1 MAQSQQEAMEQA
13 KEFLRQVIK
22 YRFWISITI
31 AALFATIAYMVGSK
45 PVRDATAKEV
55 STITAAEKEVKQYN
69 NRSIPTAQY
78 KPIVEE
84 KTAVMTTDVNTA
96 WKTLFDRQAP
106 LLTWPEPVQERFRKW
121 GRKWPEDEDKGRVLF
136 AIIEYMEAYPEY
148 VTMVYKCFKPYDY
161 ETGEGI
167 VVAAPKE
174 VLLRPSV
181 FQTEKPPDLGKVWS
195 AQERLWIQR
204 TLLEVVAQVNKNAKN
219 WDTAIVKQIDA
230 LEVGNSTAQDQ
241 RSLAK
246 NEQLTEA
253 ENIYPP
259 GEEKAADEAA
269 GGGAGGAAGGA
280 SGIASM
286 MSGRRGMGGMGGMM
300 GGGGAAAQDAGNVY
314 YVKPE
319 NDKGQYKILPVLLTV
334 LIDQDRI
341 QDLLIELENSPMSIQ
356 VMDFE
361 LARPHSKVA
370 KPEKG
375 TTPFGGFA
383 GGMGGGMS
391 SMMSSM
397 MMRGGMGRGMSG
409 YGGRASEMMG
419 SMSMMQGMDRMRM
432 AGGGGYGGMGA
443 APVAERK
450 GTDKRSVDA
459 KKQRTEKE
467 KEALKSHGPTLF
479 DPYFDIVEVTVYGQ
493 ARFFNT
499 PPALPAAE
507 TSPGEVAAAP
517 GAPATAAAGSAA
529 AKGAPAAT
537 PSAPAEGSAEKPA
550 TAPPANGVATKT
562 GDGKAAEPA
571 APPAKK
577 TDAKTEPKSDSKT
590 ATPKS

>member
-1 MAQSQQEAMEQA
+1 VTLTMAQSQQEAMEQA

-31 AALFATIAYMVGSK
+31 AALFATIAYTVGSK

-69 NRSIPTAQY
+69 NTSTPNAQY

-84 KTAVMTTDVNTA
+84 KTAVLTTDVNSA

-148 VTMVYKCFKPYDY
+148 VTMVYKCFKPYDF

-204 TLLEVVAQVNKNAKN
+204 TLLEVVAQVNKNAKT
-219 WDTAIVKQIDA
+219 WDTAIIKQIGA

-253 ENIYPP
+253 EDIYPP
-259 GEEKAADEAA
+259 GEEKAADEPAGGGA
-269 GGGAGGAAGGA
+269 GGGAGGA
-280 SGIASM
+280 SGIAAM
-286 MSGRRGMGGMGGMM
+286 MGRRGMGGMGGMT
-300 GGGGAAAQDAGNVY
+300 GGGGAAPQDAGNVY

-383 GGMGGGMS
+383 GGMD

-419 SMSMMQGMDRMRM
+419 NMSAMMMQGMGRM
-432 AGGGGYGGMGA
+432 GGGYGGMGG

-450 GTDKRSVDA
+450 GTDKRNVDS
-459 KKQRTEKE
+459 KKQRTKKE
-467 KEALKSHGPTLF
+467 EEALKARGPTLF

-499 PPALPAAE
+499 PPAQPAAE
-507 TSPGEVAAAP
+507 PSPGEVAAAP
-517 GAPATAAAGSAA
+517 VPPAGGAGAAGSAA
-529 AKGAPAAT
+529 AKGAAAAT
-537 PSAPAEGSAEKPA
+537 PPAPAEGSAEKPA
-550 TAPPANGVATKT
+550 TAPTADEAATKT
-562 GDGKAAEPA
+562 DDGKAAKPA
-571 APPAKK
+571 AAPAKK
-577 TDAKTEPKSDSKT
+577 TDPKTESKSDSKT